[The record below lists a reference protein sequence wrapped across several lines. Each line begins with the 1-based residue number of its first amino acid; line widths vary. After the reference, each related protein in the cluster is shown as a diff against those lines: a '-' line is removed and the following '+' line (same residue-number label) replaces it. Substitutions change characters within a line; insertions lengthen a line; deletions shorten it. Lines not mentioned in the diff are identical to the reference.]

1 MFMKHHD
8 QAKEKTRMCDMR
20 GVCEHF
26 LYGRC
31 WFAHDE
37 NEKRCLS
44 YATSGMCPC
53 PKARQADGKFRCPD
67 GLHTRAGSGI
77 QQVFSNKPNGEFV
90 ELNQLPNAESD
101 GTRPRAPMPTY
112 LKALPSY
119 FLPEEIEHCIAQ
131 SKAELRDPVK
141 RAELLRAIDA
151 LLRSKLPTNDTPL
164 TGQNYRSVL
173 PTLLFIDEAQK
184 FNDMRRYDVA
194 DAEVKYE
201 VRNGMW
207 SIKVPS
213 LAEKRPSVLRG
224 DLIKLHDRGVNG
236 SKGRVHN
243 GYVHFVNLDTV
254 VVSFGGEIFEWVGP
268 YNVYFMLMRTQWRCQ
283 HRAILESEVFID
295 ASCVAPIPVPDTQ
308 HPNAEA
314 LETAVANLTD
324 MQSAFVAKLFHESR
338 GLHLLWGP
346 PGTGK
351 TTTLVRAAYALALAD
366 PSASILIAA
375 PSNAAV
381 DVITSRLVE
390 KFPQL
395 MERMLRVNSL
405 TRSAKDV
412 SADVVS
418 VCTRVDS
425 GSFTFPTQD
434 QLQRA
439 GRIILSTI
447 STCARIDSVLGYD
460 AKPFDFIIIDEAG
473 QATETELLLV
483 CPMAR
488 QGTTRFLIAG
498 DHKQLGPIL
507 PPALVNVQAAQ
518 SPLIRLMNDPDCQP
532 CITMLDD
539 NFRSLPGIIEMFN
552 PTYGNRLRACAVIPP
567 EQMRYVDRAYQHVQG
582 AGLKNANGEGDN
594 VSFPVL
600 FLHSDG
606 KEARE
611 EDSPSWMNITEAN
624 IVRVLVNFLAAQ
636 GTKSGD
642 IVILSPYAKQV
653 KKINGMLHND
663 FNGAP
668 GRPVASSIEMFQGK
682 EAPVVVLSCVRSS
695 QTAEIT
701 QDVNRHLGFLKQ
713 PQRLNVAVSR
723 PKALLVI
730 VGNANTLMADTEW
743 RRILVLLWDRNAIF
757 EAHGCHSSVRDPSL
771 CDPQNFLDGAV
782 SQPQGEQRQETADE
796 VVYSR
801 AE

>member
-1 MFMKHHD
+1 MCP
-8 QAKEKTRMCDMR
+8 RMPRCKYYLRD
-20 GVCEHF
+20 
-26 LYGRC
+26 RC

-37 NEKRCLS
+37 AEKRCLS
-44 YATSGMCPC
+44 YATSGTCPF
-53 PKARQADGKFRCPD
+53 PKERQADGKFRCHD

-90 ELNQLPNAESD
+90 ELNQLPNAASD

-131 SKAELRDPVK
+131 SKAELRDPGK

-201 VRNGMW
+201 VCNRMW

-224 DLIKLHDRGVNG
+224 DLIKLHDRGVDG
-236 SKGRVHN
+236 SRGRVHN

-254 VVSFGGEIFEWVGP
+254 VVSFGGERLEWVGP

-295 ASCVAPIPVPDTQ
+295 ASCVAPIPVPDKHQ
-308 HPNAEA
+308 NAEA
-314 LETAVANLTD
+314 LEAAVASLTD

-351 TTTLVRAAYALALAD
+351 TTTLVRAAYALALAN

-395 MERMLRVNSL
+395 MERMLRINSL

-488 QGTTRFLIAG
+488 QGTTRFLVAG

-552 PTYGNRLRACAVIPP
+552 PTYGNRLRACAVIPAQ
-567 EQMRYVDRAYQHVQG
+567 QMRYVDRAHQYVHQR
-582 AGLKNANGEGDN
+582 ACLKSAASGEGDN

-600 FLHSDG
+600 FIHSDG
-606 KEARE
+606 KEERE
-611 EDSPSWMNITEAN
+611 EDSPSWMNMAEAN
-624 IVRVLVNFLAAQ
+624 IVCDLVNFLAAQ
-636 GTKSGD
+636 GTEPGD

-653 KKINGMLHND
+653 KKLNGKLHYD
-663 FNGAP
+663 FNAAP

-701 QDVNRHLGFLKQ
+701 QDVKRHLGFLKQ

-757 EAHGCHSSVRDPSL
+757 MAHSCHSSVHDPHL
-771 CDPQNFLDGAV
+771 CDPQNSLDRVV

-796 VVYSR
+796 VVYSS